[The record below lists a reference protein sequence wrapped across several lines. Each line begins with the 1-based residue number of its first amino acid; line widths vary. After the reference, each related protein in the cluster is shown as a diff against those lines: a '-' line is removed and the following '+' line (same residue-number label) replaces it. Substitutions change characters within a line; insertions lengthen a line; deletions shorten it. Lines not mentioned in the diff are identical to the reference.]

1 MMMMTVNKHKSELVR
16 QIRRFLRAE
25 EGVSALEYALVVGV
39 VATVV
44 VAALVLL
51 GAEID
56 TAIDKVIAEV
66 KEAAADVDD

>member
-1 MMMMTVNKHKSELVR
+1 MMMMTVHRYKSEFVR
-16 QIRRFLRAE
+16 HIRRFLRAE

-51 GAEID
+51 GNQID
-56 TAIDKVIAEV
+56 ASIDVITAEV
-66 KEAAADVDD
+66 KEAGESVDD

>member
-1 MMMMTVNKHKSELVR
+1 MMMMTVLRYKSELAR
-16 QIRRFLRAE
+16 HTRRFLRAE

-44 VAALVLL
+44 VAVLVLL

-56 TAIDKVIAEV
+56 TAIDNVIAEV
-66 KEAAADVDD
+66 KEGGKTVTD

>member
-1 MMMMTVNKHKSELVR
+1 MMKTVNRHKSELIR
-16 QIRRFLRAE
+16 HLRRFLRAE

-56 TAIDKVIAEV
+56 TAIDTVIAEV
-66 KEAAADVDD
+66 TESAGEVDD